1 MYWAPPSPYACILL
15 VPLKNVT
22 LIQACTVQ
30 ATLMQACTQFSFP
43 IVKLWSLQKVCIHA
57 YHQIHMEP
65 DGIPKKA
72 ITTLFGLFELVWLL
86 LRHSSGLKTRFVR
99 ALLLL
104 CVALHLSNGTKTTHT
119 WYSNASVTTELSW
132 STCNASFEWQTL
144 NCFGH
149 RVSAD
154 GIWLRL
160 SNTPKR
166 SFPF

>member
-30 ATLMQACTQFSFP
+30 VTLMQACTQFSFP

-104 CVALHLSNGTKTTHT
+104 CVALHLPNGTKTTRT
-119 WYSNASVTTELSW
+119 WYSSASEPRNCHEALVMRVW
-132 STCNASFEWQTL
+132 SGRPWIFWSQSQRRRHLIKT
-144 NCFGH
+144 
-149 RVSAD
+149 
-154 GIWLRL
+154 
-160 SNTPKR
+160 K
-166 SFPF
+166 